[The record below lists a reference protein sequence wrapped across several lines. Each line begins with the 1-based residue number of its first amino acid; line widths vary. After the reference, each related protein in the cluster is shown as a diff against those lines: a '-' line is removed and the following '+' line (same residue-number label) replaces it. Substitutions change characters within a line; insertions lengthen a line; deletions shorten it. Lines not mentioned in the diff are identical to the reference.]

1 MANYFGPN
9 SAAWTA
15 RSGVV
20 LDREKNGP
28 MAFNGA
34 PNINMIMSQTG
45 KMGFDDKQSV
55 PHNNGQNLQSQ
66 RDGQN
71 VGLASSSENISSHPN
86 GPHYSNASI
95 AHNSNMQTM
104 AASNSG
110 NHQNMIPNSMTSQSG
125 GFSVMNLMDTG
136 ASDMNFVS
144 MGGQGMTSM
153 NNMMGGQGMNSMGRT
168 MTSTMNPASMGGQGM
183 TSMNNIMGGQG
194 MNPMARTMTST
205 MSSSSMGGQGM
216 TSMNN
221 MMGGQGMTSMNNM
234 MGGQGMNPMERTLT
248 STTNPVSMGGQGMTT
263 MSNLMGGQGMPSV
276 NSMGRTMTSTMNSTG
291 YNMTGLQQNVPLMN
305 ANIPPHMFMQAVNFD
320 SSQNQEEMN
329 KTMETSMDILE
340 QQQAMEQSKLLHRFK
355 ELRQLQIQ
363 QQEMLM
369 KQQQDQLE
377 SLRYEQQNVH
387 SVIAKQRKNQ
397 WGGQVNTDLGETRT
411 PPKRQKAQ
419 GSGLAKAMSMT
430 QQSHQSQQANQS
442 QKSYVDYANQSA
454 LPCPVMYVPLNED
467 NDEIKTNPDL
477 FSDTNSHVGS
487 QCTEDGFRQLPDSA
501 SEVGEIPQL
510 PSRKPVS
517 RVSTMHMSMK
527 KSLTEDLEHDEG
539 FGTQSFRSSGQT
551 DHLRPQRQMDMMD
564 GQEVYHEDE
573 DSVQLEE
580 QNLDQ
585 EEEYDDDD
593 DEEEEEDFDF
603 NKEEDQ
609 DHVTS
614 EEEDQPMTGA
624 TLDDRP
630 VIGLGEKKTF
640 EELLEEQLRAE
651 EERMRLQA
659 SKGENIESPKRC
671 FLKKGQG
678 IARYGLQSKS
688 KPTKDLKSVK
698 PKVDSN
704 SSQQNRL
711 SKPDTQQNK
720 SAKPDS
726 NSSQQN
732 KTARGDNRPN
742 KMSKGDNLTKHQ
754 KAGGKEA
761 VQETKKRGTW
771 QDRNKLNLKTSP
783 AKNQKLTKSPRE
795 DTLPKY
801 QQTNNGNDQKVQDKR
816 LLNKPPKGE
825 LPKGRQQI
833 QKPNGNANKQQRTEE
848 RETVSDS
855 PDFMSDNDSF
865 VVRIKQR
872 AKNDVLEKE
881 EVDEFEY
888 LENCAD
894 NMSFCSQSSFVTK
907 ILQKDRMKPD
917 PLKPLLQSP
926 RTSVA
931 MQLQATIKNATQ
943 QHENLQ
949 QNVHRNFVN
958 IETENIKQPML
969 QPEQMK
975 KQELKVTKP
984 QVQSDEEESSEED
997 EEDDENEDEE
1007 EEESEEESSDE
1018 TESEDDSDSD
1028 DSDEELP
1035 KSPSKVMTRKVA
1047 SQNTVSNL
1055 LQKLKIN
1062 SHNDSSA
1069 SLNTSSFIPNPKSPL
1084 VISKE
1089 VTAATKSKSQ
1099 GFNGL
1104 DESVDSTDFKIH
1116 SQISSLRKSTDS
1128 TSDDGKNDSDDSEN
1142 SYSNLKILPKRT
1154 GKYDSSETDSKFTSD
1169 SDNKHQSESDDKHS
1183 SDFDDEEEWGDT
1195 TLKAKSPKE
1204 KRNEQ
1209 EETSNGSET
1218 PPTSKL
1224 VSKLFP
1230 KLKPQPSKQQIQDQ
1244 QKLQTVNHTAA
1255 NDGVQS
1261 KVLREKLAELEK
1273 EIEKFR
1279 SENINLDKLR
1289 KEREEGLSRLKKE
1302 ITDFEKEKNKELIRI
1317 QDYKTEEMKKLKHEK
1332 KMFEKYQKAARDI
1345 PNKKERE
1352 EIEMLK
1358 NQMTDLQEEM
1368 KRKET
1373 RWTSSNS
1380 RLRSKI
1386 EQLEQENTELKEEIK
1401 LMEKR
1406 RLEWLQKEQN
1416 NKGKSKSAQRSSTPS
1431 QLAPTQNS
1439 ADFQTTDSDEEKD
1452 PVRDSSSSKT
1462 SYSQMSLRATQSAT
1476 QVRVPSI
1483 PPQQSSSQPSL
1494 QNRTAQ
1500 PNFTS
1505 LPGGSKA
1512 AQPSFTGHPGPS
1524 RTSSQPGPAKSP
1536 QPGFSN
1542 AQQKSQQDHLLR
1554 MSLMEDV
1561 PRGGAVVAMPQDTS
1575 LYTDTEGDTTNSANV
1590 PRKTASKYSVDRS
1603 MIDKGNS
1610 GYDEFQHNDGKIER
1624 IYKTG
1629 AREILFGNGTRKEIS
1644 ADGKSIVVS
1653 FFNGDIKQIMPDQ
1666 RVVYYYAE
1674 AQTTHSHYP
1683 DGLEVLQFPNNQQE
1697 KHYPDG
1703 TKEITFADQ
1712 TIKYLFPNGSEES
1725 IFSDGTVIRVDKN
1738 GDKTMEFPN
1747 GQREIHTN
1755 DYKKR
1760 EYPDGTVKT
1769 VYPDGRQETRYSN
1782 GRIRVKDRDG
1792 NVIVDRRC

>member
-20 LDREKNGP
+20 LDPEKNGP

-34 PNINMIMSQTG
+34 PNINMIMSQAG

-55 PHNNGQNLQSQ
+55 PNNKGQHFRSQ
-66 RDGQN
+66 DGQN
-71 VGLASSSENISSHPN
+71 VGLPSSGENMSSQSN
-86 GPHYSNASI
+86 GPHFNNASI
-95 AHNSNMQTM
+95 ANNSSMQTM
-104 AASNSG
+104 VASNSG
-110 NHQNMIPNSMTSQSG
+110 IHQNMIPNNMTSQSG
-125 GFSVMNLMDTG
+125 GFSVMNLMDTDVNFMSMG
-136 ASDMNFVS
+136 GQGMPPMNPMGRTMTSTMNSASMGGQEMTSMSNMMGGQGVS
-144 MGGQGMTSM
+144 SVNSMGRTMTSTTNPVAMGGQGMTSM
-153 NNMMGGQGMNSMGRT
+153 NNMMS
-168 MTSTMNPASMGGQGM
+168 
-183 TSMNNIMGGQG
+183 
-194 MNPMARTMTST
+194 
-205 MSSSSMGGQGM
+205 
-216 TSMNN
+216 
-221 MMGGQGMTSMNNM
+221 
-234 MGGQGMNPMERTLT
+234 
-248 STTNPVSMGGQGMTT
+248 
-263 MSNLMGGQGMPSV
+263 GQGMPSM
-276 NSMGRTMTSTMNSTG
+276 NSMGKTMTSTMNSTG
-291 YNMTGLQQNVPLMN
+291 YNMTGLQQNVRLMN

-320 SSQNQEEMN
+320 SSHNQEEMN

-430 QQSHQSQQANQS
+430 QQSHQSQQPHQS
-442 QKSYVDYANQSA
+442 QQSYVDYANQSA

-527 KSLTEDLEHDEG
+527 KSLTDDLEQDEG

-551 DHLRPQRQMDMMD
+551 DHLKPNRQMEMMN

-585 EEEYDDDD
+585 EEDYDDE
-593 DEEEEEDFDF
+593 DEEEEEDFDE
-603 NKEEDQ
+603 EEDQ
-609 DHVTS
+609 DNVTS
-614 EEEDQPMTGA
+614 EEEDRPMAGA

-659 SKGENIESPKRC
+659 SKGENVESPKRC

-704 SSQQNRL
+704 SSQQNRP

-726 NSSQQN
+726 NSSQQT
-732 KTARGDNRPN
+732 KTARGDNRQN
-742 KMSKGDNLTKHQ
+742 KISKGDNSTKPQ

-761 VQETKKRGTW
+761 VPETKKRGTW

-783 AKNQKLTKSPRE
+783 AKNQKLIKSPNARE

-801 QQTNNGNDQKVQDKR
+801 QQTSSVNDQKVQDKR
-816 LLNKPPKGE
+816 LLNKPPKAE

-833 QKPNGNANKQQRTEE
+833 QKPNGNINKQQRTEE
-848 RETVSDS
+848 KETVSDS

-865 VVRIKQR
+865 VVRINQR

-907 ILQKDRMKPD
+907 ILQKDKMKHD

-943 QHENLQ
+943 QHQSLHQ
-949 QNVHRNFVN
+949 DVHRNVA
-958 IETENIKQPML
+958 TENIEQPIL
-969 QPEQMK
+969 QPEQVK
-975 KQELKVTKP
+975 KQESKVGKP
-984 QVQSDEEESSEED
+984 QDQSDEEEDSSEED
-997 EEDDENEDEE
+997 EDDDGNEDEE
-1007 EEESEEESSDE
+1007 EEESEEESSEE

-1062 SHNDSSA
+1062 SHNDSTA
-1069 SLNTSSFIPNPKSPL
+1069 SLNTSSFVPNPKSPL

-1089 VTAATKSKSQ
+1089 VTTASKSKSNSQ

-1204 KRNEQ
+1204 KRNDQ

-1279 SENINLDKLR
+1279 SENVNLDKLR

-1386 EQLEQENTELKEEIK
+1386 EQLEQENSELKEEIK

-1416 NKGKSKSAQRSSTPS
+1416 NKGKSKSAVRSSTPS
-1431 QLAPTQNS
+1431 QLVPTQNS

-1476 QVRVPSI
+1476 QVRVPTI
-1483 PPQQSSSQPSL
+1483 PAQQSSSQPSL
-1494 QNRTAQ
+1494 PSRTAQ
-1500 PNFTS
+1500 PNFTG
-1505 LPGGSKA
+1505 LPGGSKT

-1524 RTSSQPGPAKSP
+1524 KTSNFSSQPGPAKSP

-1542 AQQKSQQDHLLR
+1542 AQQKSQDHLLR